1 VNPNLVGAKMSCP
14 QCGTRIDVPKEKKT
28 APAPVDAT
36 PPPKPAPKAKV
47 KAARPAPKPEPKAEP
62 APVRL
67 RFTVWLLAAQVVLLG
82 LGAAC
87 IWGAFM
93 AEEEGLPEWSFLRY
107 NSLYL
112 AGAGILLLVLGAA
125 AGHAPTLWT
134 LTAVLFVLGACSYH
148 YYSEGV
154 VDASRTLA
162 LSLTM
167 LALWLALQ
175 HRRAASRGG

>member
-1 VNPNLVGAKMSCP
+1 MSCP
-14 QCGTRIDVPKEKKT
+14 QCGTRIDVPKDKKA
-28 APAPVDAT
+28 APAPAEAA
-36 PPPKPAPKAKV
+36 PAPKPAPKPKP
-47 KAARPAPKPEPKAEP
+47 KAARPAPKPEPKSEP
-62 APVRL
+62 APL
-67 RFTVWLLAAQVVLLG
+67 KFRFTVWLLTAQVVLLG

-93 AEEEGLPEWSFLRY
+93 GEEEGLPEWSFLRY

-112 AGAGILLLVLGAA
+112 AGAGIVLLVLGAA

-134 LTAVLFVLGACSYH
+134 LTAVLFVLGACGYH
-148 YYSEGV
+148 YYAEGV
-154 VDASRTLA
+154 VDASRILA

-175 HRRAASRGG
+175 HRRARLR